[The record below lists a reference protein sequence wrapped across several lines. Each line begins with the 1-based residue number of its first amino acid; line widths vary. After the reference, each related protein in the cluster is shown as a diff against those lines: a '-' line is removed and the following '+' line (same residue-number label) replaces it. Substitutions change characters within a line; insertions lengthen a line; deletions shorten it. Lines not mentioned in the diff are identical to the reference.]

1 MGAARVNKEPLSV
14 RDAGLAIVAFCSH
27 IADREVGA
35 DVFLANRVR
44 SGRKQPQ
51 RDLHGSL
58 PASYFRLLLTLFD
71 GTGRGFPTR
80 CGKKAKWLALI
91 PHRLTIWF

>member
-1 MGAARVNKEPLSV
+1 MIS
-14 RDAGLAIVAFCSH
+14 D
-27 IADREVGA
+27 IALREVGA

-58 PASYFRLLLTLFD
+58 PASYLSATMGAMMTDSLSSTVERASED
-71 GTGRGFPTR
+71 GNV
-80 CGKKAKWLALI
+80 
-91 PHRLTIWF
+91 